1 MVKTNKYLDQYRIIN
16 QNKELLEIEQYGI
29 ENNVPII
36 TKDSLETV
44 LTLINAISAKKILEI
59 GTAIGYSSSCFVIN
73 SDRKIDTIERNQE
86 MVKIAG
92 ENIKKLNLE
101 KQVNI
106 IYSDALEIDN
116 ESLSKDY
123 DVLFIDAAKAQSIK
137 FFNKFSSLVKD
148 DGIIIT
154 DNILFH
160 GCVENQEGLSKNVKN
175 MVKKIDEYNK
185 FLFEHEEYDTY
196 FLECGDGLA
205 VSKKKCH

>member
-86 MVKIAG
+86 MVKIAE

-116 ESLSKDY
+116 ELLSKDY

>member
-116 ESLSKDY
+116 EALSKDY

>member
-1 MVKTNKYLDQYRIIN
+1 MIKTNAYLDQYRKIN
-16 QNKELLEIEQYGI
+16 QNKKILEIEQYGYD
-29 ENNVPII
+29 NNVPII

-44 LTLINAISAKKILEI
+44 LTLINIINAKKILEI

-73 SDRKIDTIERNQE
+73 SNRTIDTIERNEE
-86 MVKIAG
+86 MYHKALA
-92 ENIKKLNLE
+92 NIKELGLE
-101 KQVNI
+101 NQVNI
-106 IYSDALEIDN
+106 IFKDALEVDN
-116 ESLSKDY
+116 NTLKQDY
-123 DVLFIDAAKAQSIK
+123 DILFIDAAKAQSVK
-137 FFNKFSSLVKD
+137 FFNKYAPLVKD
-148 DGIIIT
+148 TGIIIT

-185 FLFEHEEYDTY
+185 FLANHEEYDTY

>member
-29 ENNVPII
+29 ENNIPII

>member
-86 MVKIAG
+86 MVRIA
-92 ENIKKLNLE
+92 EKNIKKLNLE

>member
-1 MVKTNKYLDQYRIIN
+1 MVKTNKYLDKYRIIN

-116 ESLSKDY
+116 ELLSKDY

>member
-1 MVKTNKYLDQYRIIN
+1 MIKTNAYLDQYRKIN
-16 QNKELLEIEQYGI
+16 QNKKILEIEQYGYD
-29 ENNVPII
+29 NNVPII

-44 LTLINAISAKKILEI
+44 LTLINIINAKKILEI

-73 SDRKIDTIERNQE
+73 SNRMIDTIERNEE
-86 MVKIAG
+86 MYHKALA
-92 ENIKKLNLE
+92 NIKELGLE
-101 KQVNI
+101 NQVNI
-106 IYSDALEIDN
+106 IFNDALEVDN
-116 ESLSKDY
+116 NTLKQDY
-123 DVLFIDAAKAQSIK
+123 DILFIDAAKAQSVK
-137 FFNKFSSLVKD
+137 FFNKYAPLVKD
-148 DGIIIT
+148 TGIIIT

-185 FLFEHEEYDTY
+185 FLANHEEYDTY